1 VKSAKAQLTKATLRV
16 ALATVALLGI
26 ADAPASAQESGW
38 PTRPIR
44 LVVGFGA
51 GGGTDIAA
59 RLVAEPLA
67 EILGSPVVVENRPG
81 AGGITAAD
89 AVAKS
94 PKDGY
99 TALMMSNA
107 HAISAVMYKTLRYDP
122 VNDFQMVSMVATA
135 GLVLVTR
142 PDFPGKDVAGL
153 LAAVRAKPGK
163 LNFGSAGAGTTQ
175 QFAGELMKQ
184 TAGLDVT
191 HVPYRTTPAAV
202 TGLRAGDVEYLFELV
217 QPVQGQIQSGDLKAI
232 AVTSPERN
240 PILPDVPTFKESGMP
255 DYDVTSWYGI
265 AFPSGT
271 SPAIVQKTNDAMQNL
286 LARETVGKR
295 IAGLGARVRS
305 SSPEELKA
313 HIEAEIVKWKAV
325 REKAGIEQ
333 EQ

>member
-1 VKSAKAQLTKATLRV
+1 M
-16 ALATVALLGI
+16 
-26 ADAPASAQESGW
+26 
-38 PTRPIR
+38 
-44 LVVGFGA
+44 
-51 GGGTDIAA
+51 
-59 RLVAEPLA
+59 
-67 EILGSPVVVENRPG
+67 
-81 AGGITAAD
+81 TAAD

-142 PDFPGKDVAGL
+142 PDFPGKDVAGV
-153 LAAVRAKPGK
+153 LAAVRANPGK
-163 LNFGSAGAGTTQ
+163 LNFGSAGVGTTQ

-184 TAGLDVT
+184 TAGLNVT

-202 TGLRAGDVEYLFELV
+202 TGLRAGDVDYLFELV
-217 QPVQGQIQSGDLKAI
+217 QPVQGQIQTGDLKAI

-240 PILPDVPTFKESGMP
+240 SILPDVPTFKESGMP

-265 AFPSGT
+265 AFPAGT
-271 SPAIVQKTNDAMQNL
+271 PPAIVQKTNEAMRKL
-286 LARETVGKR
+286 LARETVSKR
-295 IAGLGARVRS
+295 VAGLGARVRS
-305 SSPEELKA
+305 STPDELKA
-313 HIEAEIVKWKAV
+313 HIEAEIVRWKAV

>member
-1 VKSAKAQLTKATLRV
+1 
-16 ALATVALLGI
+16 
-26 ADAPASAQESGW
+26 
-38 PTRPIR
+38 
-44 LVVGFGA
+44 
-51 GGGTDIAA
+51 
-59 RLVAEPLA
+59 
-67 EILGSPVVVENRPG
+67 VENRPG
-81 AGGITAAD
+81 AGGMTAAD

-142 PDFPGKDVAGL
+142 PDFPGKDVAGV
-153 LAAVRAKPGK
+153 LAAVRANPGK
-163 LNFGSAGAGTTQ
+163 LNFGSAGVGTTQ

-184 TAGLDVT
+184 TGGLNIT

-202 TGLRAGDVEYLFELV
+202 TGLRAGDVDYLFELV

-232 AVTSPERN
+232 AVTSPDRN

-271 SPAIVQKTNDAMQNL
+271 PPAIVQKTNEAMQKL

-295 IAGLGARVRS
+295 VAGLGARVRS
-305 SSPEELKA
+305 STPEELKA
-313 HIEAEIVKWKAV
+313 HIEGEIVRWKAV

>member
-1 VKSAKAQLTKATLRV
+1 MTSLPGLRV
-16 ALATVALLGI
+16 AFATIAILGI
-26 ADAPASAQESGW
+26 AVAPALAQDASGW

-67 EILGSPVVVENRPG
+67 EILGTPVVVENRPG
-81 AGGITAAD
+81 AGGMTAAD

-142 PDFPGKDVAGL
+142 PDFPGKDVAGV
-153 LAAVRAKPGK
+153 LAVVRASPGK
-163 LNFGSAGAGTTQ
+163 LNFGSAGVGTTQ

-184 TAGLDVT
+184 TAGLNVT

-217 QPVQGQIQSGDLKAI
+217 QPVQGQISGRRPQGDRGHLAG
-232 AVTSPERN
+232 RN

-265 AFPSGT
+265 AFPSGPRPRSCRRRT
-271 SPAIVQKTNDAMQNL
+271 MRCKSCWR
-286 LARETVGKR
+286 ARPWASGSR
-295 IAGLGARVRS
+295 GWARAFAAPQPRS
-305 SSPEELKA
+305 SRLISRA
-313 HIEAEIVKWKAV
+313 
-325 REKAGIEQ
+325 RS
-333 EQ
+333 